1 VTDPHPSVAVLSTAS
16 IQLNRET
23 SRSLEEM
30 LFDAS
35 REALASAGMSIDD
48 MDAVVVSGND
58 ETDGRVISIMPASG
72 PTGGVGRDLTMTASS
87 GDHAL
92 IYGWMRV
99 RAGQSGRVLVVGW
112 SKPSEGVDPD
122 HAELVEA
129 EPYLLRD
136 IGMNHTAAA
145 ALQAS
150 LLQDATTGDG
160 PVVAWPLTAG
170 DLPVRGDTVHALV
183 IAADGAFE
191 PGAEQ
196 AWILDCGW
204 ATGAY
209 ELGQR
214 ELAEFS
220 SLRAALGQVE
230 ARGEAPAPAS
240 WDAAEIGA
248 DSEPAVRAVAGLLG
262 LADGAAVNPSGALGG
277 VITSPHVQGL
287 TRMVAAIQRVAQ
299 GAAAVAGGIGFHGFA
314 GQGAT
319 VAVFAGQ
326 KGAGQKGMGA

>member
-1 VTDPHPSVAVLSTAS
+1 MTDSHPSVAVLSTAS
-16 IQLNRET
+16 IQLSRES

-30 LFDAS
+30 LFDTT
-35 REALASAGMSIDD
+35 REALAAAGMAIDD
-48 MDAVVVSGND
+48 VDAVVVSGND

-99 RAGQSGRVLVVGW
+99 RAAQSHRVLVVGW
-112 SKPSEGVDPD
+112 SKPSEAVDPD

-129 EPYLLRD
+129 EPYLLRNV
-136 IGMNHTAAA
+136 GMNHTAAA

-150 LLQDATTGDG
+150 LLQDRTTGDG

-170 DLPVRGDTVHALV
+170 DLPTRGDTVHALV
-183 IAADGAFE
+183 LAAEGTFE
-191 PGAEQ
+191 SGAEQ

-214 ELAEFS
+214 DLAGFGP
-220 SLRAALGQVE
+220 LRAALDQVA
-230 ARGEAPAPAS
+230 ARGEAPAPSS
-240 WDAAEIGA
+240 WDAVEIGA
-248 DSEPAVRAVAGLLG
+248 DSEPAVRAVAELLEFT
-262 LADGAAVNPSGALGG
+262 DGAVNPSGALDD

-287 TRMVAAIQRVAQ
+287 TRMVAAIQRVAD
-299 GAAAVAGGIGFHGFA
+299 GAASVSAGIGFHGFA

-319 VAVFAGQ
+319 VAVFADQ
-326 KGAGQKGMGA
+326 KGAQA